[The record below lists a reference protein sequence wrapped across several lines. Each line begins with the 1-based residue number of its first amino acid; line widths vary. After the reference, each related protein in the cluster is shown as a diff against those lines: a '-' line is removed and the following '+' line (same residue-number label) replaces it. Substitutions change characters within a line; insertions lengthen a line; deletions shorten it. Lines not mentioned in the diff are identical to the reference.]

1 MPNASAP
8 KDFQGL
14 LLALQTYWADRG
26 CALMQG
32 YDLEVGAGTMNPA
45 TFLRVLGP
53 EPWNVA
59 YVEPSRR
66 PADGRFGEN
75 PFRFQHYFQY
85 QVVLKPAPENVLDLY
100 WSSLEALGID
110 LRRHDMRLV
119 EDDWEQPTLGAWG
132 LGWEVWCDGMEITQ
146 WTYFQQL
153 GGFDVEL
160 VPAEITYGL
169 DRLGM
174 VLQDKRTVFEL
185 EWAPGVSWEELF
197 RENEREFSVYN
208 FEAAS
213 TDVLARHFE
222 DYETEA
228 RALLER
234 DLPLPAYDQVLKASH
249 TFNLLDARGAI
260 SVTERAAYIGRVRNL
275 ARAVAQMWLERQS
288 PSDPDAASAE
298 ADAHA
303 AV

>member
-1 MPNASAP
+1 MTEGRTYQDMLA
-8 KDFQGL
+8 GL
-14 LLALQTYWADRG
+14 ESFWGDYGCVLLQPYHT
-26 CALMQG
+26 
-32 YDLEVGAGTMNPA
+32 EVGAGTMNPA
-45 TFLRVLGP
+45 TFLRCLGAK
-53 EPWNVA
+53 PWKTG
-59 YVEPSRR
+59 YVEPSMR
-66 PADGRFGEN
+66 PSDGRYGQN
-75 PFRFQHYFQY
+75 PFRFQHFYQY
-85 QVVLKPAPENVLDLY
+85 QVVLKPSPADVLDLY
-100 WSSLEALGID
+100 FASLERIGID
-110 LRRHDMRLV
+110 LRRHDLRLV
-119 EDDWEQPTLGAWG
+119 EDDWEAPTLGAWG
-132 LGWEVWCDGMEITQ
+132 LGWEIWIDGMEITQ
-146 WTYFQQL
+146 FTYFQQL
-153 GGFDVEL
+153 GGFDVDL

-174 VLQDKRTVFEL
+174 VLQNKRTVFEL
-185 EWAPGVSWEELF
+185 EWAPGVTWEELF

-213 TDVLARHFE
+213 TELLARHFE

-249 TFNLLDARGAI
+249 TFNLLDARGAL

-288 PSDPDAASAE
+288 SSDPDAAPAE